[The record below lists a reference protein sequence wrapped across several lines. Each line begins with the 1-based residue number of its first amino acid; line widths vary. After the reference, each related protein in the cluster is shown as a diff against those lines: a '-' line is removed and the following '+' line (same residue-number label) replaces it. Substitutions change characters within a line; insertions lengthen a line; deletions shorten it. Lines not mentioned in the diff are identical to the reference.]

1 MREATHRS
9 DVLLG
14 NIGVGGSIV
23 LSTITLA
30 LADTVDLLVHL
41 SSVEVTLLTSTC
53 NSPGN
58 TGRMPG
64 SNTSNLSVASV
75 RLFLKVAGSPSGHH
89 TLESVSFGDT
99 DHIEALIV
107 TEDLVNFDFLLE
119 ERVSKL
125 SLGRNVLATIDL
137 NLKDVVLFLAKVPH
151 FVVLSVH
158 NSAH

>member
-9 DVLLG
+9 DVLLS

-23 LSTITLA
+23 LSTMTLG
-30 LADTVDLLVHL
+30 LTDTVDLLVHL
-41 SSVEVTLLTSTC
+41 SSVEVALLTSTG
-53 NSPGN
+53 NSPGH

-64 SNTSNLSVASV
+64 TDTSDLSVTSV
-75 RLFLKVAGSPSGHH
+75 GLLLKMAGSPSGHH

-107 TEDLVNFDFLLE
+107 TEDLVNSDFLLE

-137 NLKDVVLFLAKVPH
+137 NLKDVVLFLAKVLH
-151 FVVLSVH
+151 KVVLSVH
-158 NSAH
+158 NCAH

>member
-1 MREATHRS
+1 VREATHRS

-14 NIGVGGSIV
+14 NISVGGSIV
-23 LSTITLA
+23 LSTIALA

-41 SSVEVTLLTSTC
+41 SSVEVALLTSTG
-53 NSPGN
+53 NSPGH

-64 SNTSNLSVASV
+64 TDTPDLSVTSV
-75 RLFLKVAGSPSGHH
+75 GLLLKMAGSPSRHH

-99 DHIEALIV
+99 DHIEALII
-107 TEDLVNFDFLLE
+107 TEDLVNFEFLLE

-125 SLGRNVLATIDL
+125 SLGRNVFATIDL

-151 FVVLSVH
+151 FFVLSVH